1 MKLVLLALMH
11 AVSTASA
18 NVLLILIPTGVN
30 GQEGLEQLLLH
41 RYNVLWVY

>member
-11 AVSTASA
+11 AVCTASA

-30 GQEGLEQLLLH
+30 GQEGLEQLLLR